1 MPVVLTIL
9 AVAALVWWAAYA
21 QRGSLWAACAGF
33 VAIGYVLGPPL
44 LTLRAGPVPL
54 TVDRLLLLGLCGV
67 MLWHWRSGQLRL
79 GAMTGFDWLLIA
91 TVTYLTIR
99 CAVTPDPPADG
110 STVKPWWRLISAFWA
125 PTAVYVAAR
134 TAPVSERSWRAM
146 LWILAGLGAWLSLTA
161 FAEISR
167 QWWAVFPR
175 YIADPTLGTHF
186 GRARGPALNSASLG
200 VFITGCFWSAWML
213 RSRLTRPAQLAVIGV
228 LAAMAMAVFFTYTRS
243 TWIGLAAGLVVVPWL
258 QLPRPWRGVLAVGV
272 LVVGVLVVGVIGA
285 AVFAE
290 RITNL
295 ARKDSDASAEHSV
308 YQRASF
314 AYVSMRMFADAPV
327 FGCGFGRFYDLKQPY
342 LADRSQQLELESLR
356 LLDHHNTFLSV
367 LTETGLVGFLL
378 FTALLLG
385 WTRAAW
391 RLVRDSA
398 SGSWQQSQ
406 GLLALATVI
415 AYVASAM
422 FHDLTLSPTDHW
434 QLFLM
439 AGVTVGLT
447 AQQRAAS
454 ATTQRS
460 LASVSTG
467 WGYAA
472 S

>member
-1 MPVVLTIL
+1 
-9 AVAALVWWAAYA
+9 
-21 QRGSLWAACAGF
+21 
-33 VAIGYVLGPPL
+33 
-44 LTLRAGPVPL
+44 
-54 TVDRLLLLGLCGV
+54 
-67 MLWHWRSGQLRL
+67 
-79 GAMTGFDWLLIA
+79 
-91 TVTYLTIR
+91 
-99 CAVTPDPPADG
+99 
-110 STVKPWWRLISAFWA
+110 
-125 PTAVYVAAR
+125 
-134 TAPVSERSWRAM
+134 
-146 LWILAGLGAWLSLTA
+146 
-161 FAEISR
+161 
-167 QWWAVFPR
+167 
-175 YIADPTLGTHF
+175 
-186 GRARGPALNSASLG
+186 
-200 VFITGCFWSAWML
+200 
-213 RSRLTRPAQLAVIGV
+213 
-228 LAAMAMAVFFTYTRS
+228 
-243 TWIGLAAGLVVVPWL
+243 
-258 QLPRPWRGVLAVGV
+258 
-272 LVVGVLVVGVIGA
+272 VGVLVVGVIGA